1 MWQTLSCFPFKLTT
15 WHLTSYRLNFTSEK
29 RTCDSTKYQY
39 LPQKSI
45 INQAVLFED
54 VMFISGAIFY
64 FGGVS

>member
-1 MWQTLSCFPFKLTT
+1 MSKSVIQICG
-15 WHLTSYRLNFTSEK
+15 WHR
-29 RTCDSTKYQY
+29 D

-54 VMFISGAIFY
+54 VTFISGAIFY